1 MAREEWKRAYSHSTL
16 RSKGWRD
23 LNLLSTLMLLL
34 PIPHSLVVAIVA
46 LKITVLHQLWEV
58 AKKLTKH
65 LQNINQSL

>member
-1 MAREEWKRAYSHSTL
+1 MARGEWKRAYNHSIL

-23 LNLLSTLMLLL
+23 LNLLSILMLLL

-58 AKKLTKH
+58 AKELTKH